1 MTALPP
7 FQTVLDEHRGDVY
20 RYLTASLGP
29 ADADDCFQETCLAAL
44 RAYPR
49 LRHADHLRAWLF
61 RIAEHKAVDV
71 HRARMR
77 RELPSDELPERG
89 AEDPG
94 PAGQSGLFEQVRLL
108 PHKQRAAVVL
118 RCVLALSGHQ
128 VDLPPDW
135 PGGDRLAVHATR
147 DVSSIGKPVSL
158 GCMRTQSKQARWLI
172 DTIPLGSPIFIGA

>member
-20 RYLTASLGP
+20 RYLTASVGP

-49 LRHADHLRAWLF
+49 LRHADRLRAWLF

-94 PAGQSGLFEQVRLL
+94 RAGQGGLFEEVRLL

-118 RCVLALSGHQ
+118 RCVLDTPYSELAHALDCSE
-128 VDLPPDW
+128 PAA
-135 PGGDRLAVHATR
+135 RRSVHEGLTKLREGAHRWMTSSAT
-147 DVSSIGKPVSL
+147 
-158 GCMRTQSKQARWLI
+158 
-172 DTIPLGSPIFIGA
+172 

>member
-1 MTALPP
+1 VTALPP

-71 HRARMR
+71 YRARMR

-118 RCVLALSGHQ
+118 RCVLDTPYAELAHALDCSE
-128 VDLPPDW
+128 PAA
-135 PGGDRLAVHATR
+135 RRSVHEGLTKLREGAHRWMTSSAT
-147 DVSSIGKPVSL
+147 
-158 GCMRTQSKQARWLI
+158 
-172 DTIPLGSPIFIGA
+172 